1 MRLTFVA
8 FATFLAAVPV
18 EAAGDDAAPRQG
30 STATAEARRAVTALR
45 IDTNERIVIDG
56 RLDEAVWSRAIPA
69 RDFRQQDP
77 DNGAPA
83 TEPTE
88 VRVLFTRDALYF
100 GVTCF
105 DSEPD
110 KWLGYQRRRD
120 EFLQADDRFMWNI
133 DTYNTEQSSYF
144 FEMNPSG
151 LMGDALRNGNG
162 QNRQWDGI
170 WDARVVHSNIGW
182 TLEVEI
188 PFRSLNFDPAAEV
201 WGINF
206 QRTVRR

>member
-1 MRLTFVA
+1 MR
-8 FATFLAAVPV
+8 
-18 EAAGDDAAPRQG
+18 
-30 STATAEARRAVTALR
+30 
-45 IDTNERIVIDG
+45 
-56 RLDEAVWSRAIPA
+56 
-69 RDFRQQDP
+69 
-77 DNGAPA
+77 
-83 TEPTE
+83 
-88 VRVLFTRDALYF
+88 VRVTRDALYF

-133 DTYNTEQSSYF
+133 DACDTQQSSYC

-151 LMGDALRNGNG
+151 LMGDALRNANG
-162 QNRQWDGI
+162 QNRQWDAI
-170 WDARVVHSNIGW
+170 WNARVVRSQIGW

-188 PFRSLNFDPAAEV
+188 PFRSLNFNPAADV

-206 QRTVRR
+206 QAYMHRKNEEERVVRLAAQSGPNRLSNAGALEGLRDISQGHGLDVKP